1 MIVATKPILLQ
12 SIIMTTYYFA
22 LASQNFLLVKE
33 PLEEVFRERVSYY
46 QSNNKVIDFW
56 LVPNPSFLDK
66 PDMAS
71 FKNLVPNDA
80 VAIVSTN
87 PVFINW
93 LKLRIGYICIGQ
105 IEDNLQLSEE
115 SLNIIIAQDKI

>member
-1 MIVATKPILLQ
+1 
-12 SIIMTTYYFA
+12 MTTYYFA